1 MSARPIE
8 FARGRTGSM
17 PHHASRPRKIPRQA
31 RSLATV
37 EVILD
42 AAALL
47 LVDEGYE
54 QATTN
59 RIAER
64 AGVSIGS
71 LYQYFP
77 NREAVVAAVAQRLK
91 TGIAKPRWLAMAE
104 KHEPDLRSEISVG
117 LRASIAGHAS
127 ALPLFRILLA
137 VTSRPAAVE
146 WSAEAFRERQAIL
159 RNLLKAHAGELRED
173 FDVEAGSFF
182 LPRMVGSAIDTA
194 ILLRPAALA
203 NGELERELTTMLS
216 YYLIGG
222 R

>member
-1 MSARPIE
+1 
-8 FARGRTGSM
+8 M

-54 QATTN
+54 QTTTN

-77 NREAVVAAVAQRLK
+77 NREAVVAAVAHRLK
-91 TGIAKPRWLAMAE
+91 AGIGRPFRLAMSA
-104 KHEPDLRSEISVG
+104 KREPDLRSEISVA
-117 LRASIAGHAS
+117 LRTAIANHVT
-127 ALPLFRILLA
+127 ALPLFQVLLG
-137 VTSRPAAVE
+137 VTSWPVAAELSTRV
-146 WSAEAFRERQAIL
+146 FRERQVLLRKIL
-159 RNLLKAHAGELRED
+159 DAHAGELRED
-173 FDVEAGSFF
+173 FDVEACGFF

-194 ILLRPAALA
+194 ILLRPVALA
-203 NGELERELTTMLS
+203 NGELERELTTMMS
-216 YYLIGG
+216 YYLTGA

>member
-1 MSARPIE
+1 
-8 FARGRTGSM
+8 M
-17 PHHASRPRKIPRQA
+17 PHDASRPRKIPRQA

-91 TGIAKPRWLAMAE
+91 AGIAKPLWLAMST
-104 KHEPDLRSEISVG
+104 KHERDLRSEISLG
-117 LRASIAGHAS
+117 LRASIASHAS
-127 ALPLFRILLA
+127 VLPLFRILLE
-137 VTSRPAAVE
+137 VTSRPAATE
-146 WSAEAFRERQAIL
+146 WSAEAFRERQVIL
-159 RNLLKAHAGELRED
+159 RKILKAHAGELRED

-182 LPRMVGSAIDTA
+182 LPRMVGSAIDAA
-194 ILLRPAALA
+194 ILLRPVALA

>member
-1 MSARPIE
+1 MSTQKQ
-8 FARGRTGSM
+8 FKLARGRIVM
-17 PHHASRPRKIPRQA
+17 PQGAHRPRKVPRQA

-37 EVILD
+37 DVILD

-47 LVDEGYE
+47 LVDEGYD

-77 NREAVVAAVAQRLK
+77 NRESVISAVAHRLK
-91 TGIAKPRWLAMAE
+91 DRIATPLWRAMSEKP
-104 KHEPDLRSEISVG
+104 EPDLRSQITGG
-117 LRASIAGHAS
+117 LRTSIASHAS
-127 ALPLFRILLA
+127 ALPLFRILLE
-137 VTSRPAAVE
+137 VTARPAAAD
-146 WSAEAFRERQAIL
+146 WSVDAFRERQIIL
-159 RNLLKAHAGELRED
+159 RKCLNAHAGELRKD
-173 FDVEAGSFF
+173 FDVEVSSFF
-182 LPRMVGSAIDTA
+182 LPRMVGSAIDAA
-194 ILLRPAALA
+194 ILMRPAALT

-216 YYLIGG
+216 YYLMGG

>member
-1 MSARPIE
+1 
-8 FARGRTGSM
+8 M
-17 PHHASRPRKIPRQA
+17 PHNASRPRKIPRQA

-42 AAALL
+42 ATALL
-47 LVDEGYE
+47 LVNEGYE

-77 NREAVVAAVAQRLK
+77 NREAVVAALAHRLK
-91 TGIAKPRWLAMAE
+91 AGIAKPLWLSMSE
-104 KHEPDLRSEISVG
+104 KHQRDLRSEISFG
-117 LRASIAGHAS
+117 LRTSIAGHAS
-127 ALPLFRILLA
+127 ALPLLRILLE
-137 VTSRPAAVE
+137 VTSQPAAMA
-146 WSAEAFRERQAIL
+146 WSAEAFRERQTIL
-159 RNLLKAHAGELRED
+159 RNFLTAHAGELRED

-182 LPRMVGSAIDTA
+182 LPRLVSSTIDTA
-194 ILLRPAALA
+194 ILLRPAALG

-216 YYLIGG
+216 YYLTGG

>member
-1 MSARPIE
+1 MEVCAGAHRI
-8 FARGRTGSM
+8 M
-17 PHHASRPRKIPRQA
+17 PHGAHRPRKTPRQA

-77 NREAVVAAVAQRLK
+77 NRESVVAAVGHRLRG
-91 TGIAKPRWLAMAE
+91 GIAKPLWQAMSE
-104 KHEPDLRSEISVG
+104 KHERDLRSQIA
-117 LRASIAGHAS
+117 LALHTSIAGHAR
-127 ALPLFRILLA
+127 ALPLFRILLE
-137 VTSRPAAVE
+137 VTSRPLAMRWPVGE
-146 WSAEAFRERQAIL
+146 YRERQIIL
-159 RNLLKAHAGELRED
+159 IHRLNAHAGELRED
-173 FDVEAGSFF
+173 FDVEAGSFYI
-182 LPRMVGSAIDTA
+182 PRMVGSAIDAA
-194 ILLRPAALA
+194 ILMRPASLA

-216 YYLIGG
+216 YYLMGG

>member
-1 MSARPIE
+1 MQQ
-8 FARGRTGSM
+8 GTN
-17 PHHASRPRKIPRQA
+17 RPRKIPRQA

-77 NREAVVAAVAQRLK
+77 NRESVVAAVARRLK
-91 TGIAKPRWLAMAE
+91 ATISAPLWQALSEERE
-104 KHEPDLRSEISVG
+104 QDLRSDINLG
-117 LRASIAGHAS
+117 LRLGIGGHAR
-127 ALPLFRILLA
+127 ALPLCRILLE
-137 VTSRPAAVE
+137 VNPLPAAVQ
-146 WSAEAFRERQAIL
+146 WPAESLRERQAIL
-159 RNLLKAHAGELRED
+159 RHFFTSHANELRAD
-173 FDVEAGSFF
+173 FDIEAGGF
-182 LPRMVGSAIDTA
+182 LIPRMVGSAIDAA

-203 NGELERELTTMLS
+203 NGELERELTTMLTS
-216 YYLIGG
+216 YLIDN
-222 R
+222 RRTRR

>member
-1 MSARPIE
+1 
-8 FARGRTGSM
+8 M
-17 PHHASRPRKIPRQA
+17 PHRASRPRKIPRQA

-77 NREAVVAAVAQRLK
+77 NRESVVAAVAHRLK
-91 TGIAKPRWLAMAE
+91 ARIANPLWLTLSE
-104 KHEPDLRSEISVG
+104 KYEPDLRSEISVG
-117 LRASIAGHAS
+117 LHASIARHAS
-127 ALPLFRILLA
+127 ALPLYRILLE
-137 VTSRPAAVE
+137 VTSQPAAMKWPE
-146 WSAEAFRERQAIL
+146 EALRERQTIL
-159 RNLLKAHAGELRED
+159 RNALNAHAGELRED

-182 LPRMVGSAIDTA
+182 IPRMIGSAMDAA
-194 ILLRPAALA
+194 ILLRPATVT
-203 NGELERELTTMLS
+203 NGELERELTTLLS
-216 YYLIGG
+216 YYLMGG

>member
-1 MSARPIE
+1 
-8 FARGRTGSM
+8 M

-77 NREAVVAAVAQRLK
+77 NREAVVAAVAHRLK
-91 TGIAKPRWLAMAE
+91 AGIGRPLWLAMSA
-104 KHEPDLRSEISVG
+104 KREPDLRSEISVA
-117 LRASIAGHAS
+117 LRTSIANHVT
-127 ALPLFRILLA
+127 ALPLFQVLLQ
-137 VTSRPAAVE
+137 VTSRPVAAE
-146 WSAEAFRERQAIL
+146 LSTQAFRDRQVLLRKIL
-159 RNLLKAHAGELRED
+159 DAHAGELRED
-173 FDVEAGSFF
+173 FDVEACGFF

-194 ILLRPAALA
+194 ILLRPVALA
-203 NGELERELTTMLS
+203 NGELERELTTMMS
-216 YYLIGG
+216 YYLTGA

>member
-1 MSARPIE
+1 
-8 FARGRTGSM
+8 M
-17 PHHASRPRKIPRQA
+17 PHDASRPRKIPRQA

-42 AAALL
+42 AAGLV

-77 NREAVVAAVAQRLK
+77 NRESVVASVAHRLK
-91 TGIAKPRWLAMAE
+91 ASTIKPLWQVLSE
-104 KHEPDLRSEISVG
+104 KHQRDLCSEISSG
-117 LRASIAGHAS
+117 LRSSIASHVS
-127 ALPLFRILLA
+127 VLPLSRILLE
-137 VTSRPAAVE
+137 VTSRPAAME
-146 WSAEAFRERQAIL
+146 WSTEAFRAWQTIL
-159 RNLLKAHAGELRED
+159 HSFLNVHAGELRED
-173 FDVEAGSFF
+173 FDVEACSVL
-182 LPRMVGSAIDTA
+182 LPGMVCSAIDAA
-194 ILLRPAALA
+194 ILVRPAALA

-216 YYLIGG
+216 LYLTGG

>member
-1 MSARPIE
+1 
-8 FARGRTGSM
+8 M
-17 PHHASRPRKIPRQA
+17 PHNASRPRKIPRQA

-47 LVDEGYE
+47 LVDQGYD

-77 NREAVVAAVAQRLK
+77 NREAVVAAVAHRLK
-91 TGIAKPRWLAMAE
+91 ANIRKPLSLFLSE
-104 KHEPDLRSEISVG
+104 NHERDLRSKIAFG
-117 LRASIAGHAS
+117 LRRSIAGHAS
-127 ALPLFRILLA
+127 ALPLFRILLE
-137 VTSRPAAVE
+137 VTSRPVATEWPVE
-146 WSAEAFRERQAIL
+146 ALREKQTIL
-159 RNLLKAHAGELRED
+159 RNLLNAHAGELRED
-173 FDVEAGSFF
+173 FNVEAGSF
-182 LPRMVGSAIDTA
+182 LLTRMVGPALDTA
-194 ILLRPAALA
+194 ILVRPAALT

-216 YYLIGG
+216 YYLTG
-222 R
+222 RP

>member
-1 MSARPIE
+1 
-8 FARGRTGSM
+8 M
-17 PHHASRPRKIPRQA
+17 PHSTSRPRKIPRQA

-77 NREAVVAAVAQRLK
+77 NREAVVAAVAHRLK
-91 TGIAKPRWLAMAE
+91 AGIGRPLWLAMSA
-104 KHEPDLRSEISVG
+104 KREPDLRSEISVA
-117 LRASIAGHAS
+117 LRTSIANHVT
-127 ALPLFRILLA
+127 ALPLFQVLLQ
-137 VTSRPAAVE
+137 VTSRPVAAE
-146 WSAEAFRERQAIL
+146 LSTQAFRDRQVLLRKIL
-159 RNLLKAHAGELRED
+159 DAHAGELRED
-173 FDVEAGSFF
+173 FDVEACGFF

-194 ILLRPAALA
+194 ILLRPVALA
-203 NGELERELTTMLS
+203 NGELERELTTMMS
-216 YYLIGG
+216 YYLTGA

>member
-1 MSARPIE
+1 
-8 FARGRTGSM
+8 M
-17 PHHASRPRKIPRQA
+17 PHNASRPRKIPRQA

-47 LVDEGYE
+47 LVDEGYD

-77 NREAVVAAVAQRLK
+77 NREAVVAAVAHRLK
-91 TGIAKPRWLAMAE
+91 ANIRKPLSLFLTE
-104 KHEPDLRSEISVG
+104 NHERDLRSKISFG
-117 LRASIAGHAS
+117 LRRSIAGHAS
-127 ALPLFRILLA
+127 ALPLFRILLE
-137 VTSRPAAVE
+137 VTSRPVATEWPVE
-146 WSAEAFRERQAIL
+146 ALREKQTIL
-159 RNLLKAHAGELRED
+159 RNLLDAHAGELRED
-173 FDVEAGSFF
+173 FNVEAGSF
-182 LPRMVGSAIDTA
+182 LLTRMVGPALDTA
-194 ILLRPAALA
+194 ILVRPAALT

-216 YYLIGG
+216 YYLTG
-222 R
+222 RP

>member
-1 MSARPIE
+1 
-8 FARGRTGSM
+8 M
-17 PHHASRPRKIPRQA
+17 PHNASRPRKIPRQA

-42 AAALL
+42 AAGLL

-77 NREAVVAAVAQRLK
+77 NREAVVAALARRLK
-91 TGIAKPRWLAMAE
+91 TSIAKPLWLSMSE
-104 KHEPDLRSEISVG
+104 QHQRDLRSEIAFG
-117 LRASIAGHAS
+117 LRTSIAGHAR
-127 ALPLFRILLA
+127 ALPLLRILLE
-137 VTSRPAAVE
+137 VTSQPAAMA
-146 WSAEAFRERQAIL
+146 WSVEAFRERQTIL
-159 RNLLKAHAGELRED
+159 RNFLKAHAGELRED
-173 FDVEAGSFF
+173 FDIEAGSFF
-182 LPRMVGSAIDTA
+182 LPRMVSSTIDTA
-194 ILLRPAALA
+194 ILLRPAALG

-216 YYLIGG
+216 YYLTGD